1 MDAAEKKRKMIIGG
15 VLVATVIA
23 AALVEVDDEPELHV
37 PETLQ
42 SGRTAQDRAKKTESN
57 AAQLDVSKL
66 GQRKFSPVAGE
77 LFASTNW
84 VPKRTVIDDHEE
96 EQAIRMAQAARASA
110 PPAPTAPPL
119 QFKYAGKAIA
129 DNETWVFL
137 SQSGE
142 NLITKIGGKINDTY
156 RLDSVNDNAITM
168 TYLPLNIKQTL
179 TINNQIAGTFR

>member
-15 VLVATVIA
+15 ILVATLVA

-42 SGRTAQDRAKKTESN
+42 SGRATQDRAKRTESN
-57 AAQLDVSKL
+57 AAAQLDVSKL
-66 GQRKFSPVAGE
+66 GQRKFSPLAGE
-77 LFASTNW
+77 LFMSTNW
-84 VPKRTVIDDHEE
+84 TPKRVVIDDPE
-96 EQAIRMAQAARASA
+96 EQAAKIAQAAKTMV

-156 RLDSVNDNAITM
+156 RLDSINDNAITM

-179 TINNQIAGTFR
+179 TINNQIAGTF

>member
-15 VLVATVIA
+15 ILAATLVA

-42 SGRTAQDRAKKTESN
+42 SGRATQDRAKRTESN
-57 AAQLDVSKL
+57 AAAQLDVSKL
-66 GQRKFSPVAGE
+66 GQRKFSPLAGE
-77 LFASTNW
+77 LFMSTNW
-84 VPKRTVIDDHEE
+84 TPKLVVIDDPE
-96 EQAIRMAQAARASA
+96 EQAAKIAQAAKTMV

-156 RLDSVNDNAITM
+156 RLDSINDTAITM

-179 TINNQIAGTFR
+179 TINNQIAGTF

>member
-15 VLVATVIA
+15 VLVATVVA
-23 AALVEVDDEPELHV
+23 AVLVEVDDEPESHIS
-37 PETLQ
+37 ETLQ
-42 SGRTAQDRAKKTESN
+42 SGRTAQDRAKKPEVN
-57 AAQLDVSKL
+57 ATQLDVSKL

-84 VPKRTVIDDHEE
+84 VPKRAVIDDEE
-96 EQAIRMAQAARASA
+96 QQAIRMAQAAKASA

-119 QFKYAGKAIA
+119 QFKYAGKAIS

-156 RLDSVNDNAITM
+156 RLDSVNDVAITM